1 LTSQDEQERTL
12 RLPAELCRQAEQ
24 RFAHRFGSLEEL
36 LTFVLREI
44 LRDEAAQMDQA
55 EQRIIEQRLRDL
67 GYI

>member
-1 LTSQDEQERTL
+1 MTSQDEHERTV
-12 RLPAELCRQAEQ
+12 RLPEELCRQAEQ
-24 RFAHRFGSLEEL
+24 RFAARFGSLEEL